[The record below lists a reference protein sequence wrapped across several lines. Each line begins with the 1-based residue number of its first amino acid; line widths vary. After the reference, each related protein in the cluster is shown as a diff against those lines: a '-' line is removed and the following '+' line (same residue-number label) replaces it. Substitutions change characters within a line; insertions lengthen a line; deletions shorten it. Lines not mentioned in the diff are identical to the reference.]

1 VGKVVELPLHLKW
14 SGPTAYD
21 VSDDGQA
28 AALYS
33 VVLIEGR
40 EADVRR
46 YIDPYRLLGLWD
58 RVVLPPHVRRAWRD
72 YFRLV
77 RGVDPGP

>member
-1 VGKVVELPLHLKW
+1 VGTVVELPVHLKW

-33 VVLIEGR
+33 VVLVEGG

-46 YIDPYRLLGLWD
+46 YVDSNRLLGLWHQ
-58 RVVLPPHVRRAWRD
+58 VVLPPHVRRAWRD

-77 RGVDPGP
+77 GGVDPGP